1 MELFSDLFLGG
12 FADHGAHNKGPELVH
27 LKKYEYKYKRNK
39 QKESNISECNLY
51 LLIEYIES

>member
-12 FADHGAHNKGPELVH
+12 FAEHGAHNKGPELVH
-27 LKKYEYKYKRNK
+27 LKKYEKNK
-39 QKESNISECNLY
+39 QKESDESHCNLY